1 MRTDQWSNNA
11 CPIARSMSV
20 LGQRWAMLIIREAL
34 MGKSRFS
41 EFRELGVAPDVLSA
55 RLSELVAAGI
65 LEVVDYQQAGDRTRS
80 RYVLTDAGHDLIPV
94 LAAIG
99 QWGHIHLARPDSSDY
114 RFIEADSGDPVGVG
128 FRRKDGSAVAT
139 SDVTLVDTAR
149 RQPAGQKR
157 PPPPL

>member
-1 MRTDQWSNNA
+1 MRTDPLTDNS
-11 CPIARSMSV
+11 CPIARTMSV

-41 EFRELGVAPDVLSA
+41 EFREQLGVAPDVLSA

-65 LEVVDYQQAGDRTRS
+65 LEVVDYQQPGDRTRS

-99 QWGHIHLARPDSSDY
+99 QWGHVHLARPDSSDY
-114 RFIEADSGDPVGVG
+114 RFIEADTGDPVGVG
-128 FRRKDGSAVAT
+128 FRRKDGSTVAT
-139 SDVTLVDTAR
+139 SEVALVDTAR
-149 RQPAGQKR
+149 S
-157 PPPPL
+157 